1 MKSLNPAGISL
12 LPAHFSSA
20 CLLSAVSNAADVDN
34 LEITGQSLAQLEA
47 LTR

>member
-1 MKSLNPAGISL
+1 MKSLNPAGIFL

-20 CLLSAVSNAADVDN
+20 CLFSALNNAADVEN